1 MVFKKI
7 KLAEI
12 LPSNNRNEGGMGDI
26 AALANNIR
34 EFGQISPVVLRECEV
49 AGDDGAACT
58 RYTPIAGRRRI
69 AAFRELSAKN
79 PAFDEISAIVYEA
92 LEDAGNDELLA
103 LAENTARESMNPID
117 EGVVF
122 SKRS

>member
-34 EFGQISPVVLRECEV
+34 EFGQISPVVLREYGV

-58 RYTPIAGRRRI
+58 RYMPIAGRRRI
-69 AAFRELSAKN
+69 AAFRL
-79 PAFDEISAIVYEA
+79 
-92 LEDAGNDELLA
+92 
-103 LAENTARESMNPID
+103 M
-117 EGVVF
+117 
-122 SKRS
+122 